1 MEINYRSDTLQEAHG
16 ENSQFQN
23 FMIQAAY
30 PVASAE
36 LTYTD
41 LNLMVTDSDNGWP
54 VCRAMISID
63 AIGMT
68 AICSNSGN
76 VKIRDILPGFYLLDI
91 IAPGYIARSLGIII
105 PANYLQELHVK
116 MVSNS

>member
-1 MEINYRSDTLQEAHG
+1 
-16 ENSQFQN
+16 
-23 FMIQAAY
+23 MIQAAY

-68 AICSNSGN
+68 SVCSNSGN
-76 VKIRDILPGFYLLDI
+76 VRMTGILPGSYLLDI
-91 IAPGYIARSLGIII
+91 ITPGYIAQSIEVIIL
-105 PANYLQELHVK
+105 ANDLQELHVK